1 MPSEDS
7 LTGYIAEF
15 AACTSFEAIP
25 KEVMEL
31 GKKSILDVLG
41 PALTGSTIDLAKNLE
56 RLPDIRALTA
66 CLASGRSILGKA

>member
-31 GKKSILDVLG
+31 GKKSILGILG
-41 PALTGSTIDLAKNLE
+41 PALTGSTSK
-56 RLPDIRALTA
+56 RLPFYDVIL
-66 CLASGRSILGKA
+66 RSQA